1 MTAKPTD
8 DSEVAVQAPDRQN
21 PYVGPR
27 PFGDNERE
35 RRLFFGRDRE
45 SADLFSLVISDRIVL
60 FYAPS
65 GAGKSSLINARLL
78 PALRAEGFDILGKA
92 RVGGQLP
99 EEISLD
105 AIDNV
110 YMFNLLRDLDQG
122 RSDYR
127 TLTAQRLPAYL
138 AAHPV
143 DPERP
148 DRMLIIDQFEEIFTT
163 YEDQWEKREDFFR
176 QVSQALADDPHL
188 WVMLTMREDYIA
200 ELDSYARLLP
210 NRIRVRYRLRY
221 MDAVAAL
228 EAVKMPAEL
237 GGRPFEP
244 GVAENLVNNL
254 RQMTAS
260 NEAGAASPLGETV
273 EPVQLQVVCMQL
285 WENLSNRA
293 GATITAADVESLARG
308 KGLGEFVNHAL
319 ASFYEQTLAA
329 VLAAAS
335 RAVSERELR
344 DWFSHT
350 LITRDDTR
358 NLLYQSD
365 TETGGMS
372 NAVMLELERRF
383 LLRGETRGGGRW
395 VELVHDR
402 LIDPILEA
410 NEQWRRRHPLIV
422 AADLW
427 NVERSPALLLNGE
440 ALVEAQAQLH
450 DNPARYGA
458 VERHFV
464 DASADAEAKRQ
475 QQQRLEEEK
484 RKKEANRARVLALS
498 ATLVALVMF
507 LLMVASVWLAIQSFN
522 NYQLQQAATAL
533 AKSSTERAESEAKS
547 ASAAKEIALAA
558 EERANTASA
567 LAEAR
572 AADAVQARARTEQ
585 LNRQIRA
592 DQLASQAVLSL
603 DQSPQQA
610 LLLAVEAMR
619 MATDADAQL
628 SHAVQQSM
636 HDVLYAT
643 GGLPLTTLSDNSVA
657 LVLSPDAQWFATAN
671 ANGAIQAWWMAGDV
685 LQQVDLAAPQRTTT
699 WALAAAPDHRLAAV
713 GDDGLVR
720 IWQMDAPATA
730 PLTFTVNEATLDA
743 AAFSPDGR
751 WLATAGESGL
761 IYLWDATAPDAAP
774 QTLSGHTD
782 AVTLVAFSPDGRWL
796 ASGGADNAVR
806 LWPIGQPEQRI
817 LAATH
822 AASIT
827 DIAFSPDSTRL
838 ASGDNDGEVQL
849 YTLPAD
855 GAAAP
860 AASTQRL
867 PGHTVPIKALDFSSN
882 GVWLATGDDNGV
894 LRVWNLN
901 DDTRSYVVR
910 AYASVLNGLA
920 FVLGKGGETLV
931 TTGYD
936 GLGAASVRL
945 WNYTDVGLAPATL
958 RGHDDIINQLATAP
972 GVNGFVTAGYDRTLR
987 IWLIDNPHAEPTI
1000 LASNSEF
1007 VDELAAAPISAT
1019 LYSIGAAFPAIQA
1032 WDTLGIAPHTPLT
1045 ATGESGMTALA
1056 ADPAGALIAAGDAAG
1071 AIYLWTPEVSTPF
1084 ATLTGHIGKISGVAI
1099 QPGNRLLASAGDD
1112 GTVRLW
1118 EVATATE
1125 ARLLTEGAARGTAL
1139 QFSAD
1144 GAQLA
1149 VADSDGVVTL
1159 WQVDQPDAAPTR
1171 WQAGDRELSTVAFS
1185 PDATRLAAGDLGG
1198 RVWVWELAEPDHAAR
1213 VWDAH
1218 ANEVNMVTFGAD
1230 RNQLMTASADS
1241 TVRLWNLDAALPI
1254 PTVLAGHRASVN
1266 SVVYAEGMI
1275 FTASTDG
1282 TLRRWL
1288 LAPDDLTG
1296 RACMVAGRNLAPEE
1310 WERFL
1315 PDIPCRTTCP
1325 NFPNRCGDSSG

>member
-8 DSEVAVQAPDRQN
+8 DSEVAVQASGRQN
-21 PYVGPR
+21 PYIGPR
-27 PFGDNERE
+27 PFADNERE
-35 RRLFFGRDRE
+35 RRFFFGRDRE

-92 RVGGQLP
+92 RAGGQLP
-99 EEISLD
+99 AEIALD

-122 RSDYR
+122 RDDYR
-127 TLTAQRLPAYL
+127 ALTAQRLPPYL
-138 AAHPV
+138 AAHPA

-148 DRMLIIDQFEEIFTT
+148 DRVLIIDQFEEIFTT
-163 YEDQWEKREDFFR
+163 YEDHWEKREDFFR
-176 QVSQALADDPHL
+176 QLSQALADDPHL

-210 NRIRVRYRLRY
+210 HRIRVRYRLRY
-221 MDAVAAL
+221 MDAAAAL
-228 EAVKMPAEL
+228 EAVKSPAEL

-254 RQMTAS
+254 RQMAAGH
-260 NEAGAASPLGETV
+260 EEGAASPLGETV

-293 GATITAADVESLARG
+293 GATITADDVESLARG

-319 ASFYEQTLAA
+319 ATFYEQTLAA
-329 VLAAAS
+329 VLAIAS
-335 RAVSERELR
+335 HTVSERELR

-350 LITRDDTR
+350 LITRDETR

-365 TETGGMS
+365 TETGGMF
-372 NAVMLELERRF
+372 NTVVLELERRF
-383 LLRGETRGGGRW
+383 LLRGETRSGGRW

-410 NEQWRRRHPLIV
+410 NEQWRRQHPLVV

-427 NVERSPALLLNGE
+427 NGERSPALLLNGE
-440 ALVEAQAQLH
+440 ALAEAQAQLR
-450 DNPARYGA
+450 DNPARYGV

-464 DASADAEAKRQ
+464 EASADAETKRQ

-484 RKKEANRARVLALS
+484 RKKEASRARVIALGAS
-498 ATLVALVMF
+498 LVALLMF
-507 LLMVASVWLAIQSFN
+507 LLMVASVWLAVQSFN

-533 AKSSTERAESEAKS
+533 AKSSTERANE
-547 ASAAKEIALAA
+547 
-558 EERANTASA
+558 ASA

-610 LLLAVEAMR
+610 LLLAVEALR
-619 MATDADAQL
+619 MDTDADAQL
-628 SHAVQQSM
+628 SHAVEQSM

-671 ANGAIQAWWMAGDV
+671 ANGAIQAWWMADDV
-685 LQQVDLAAPQRTTT
+685 LQQVDLAAPQRTAT
-699 WALAAAPDHRLAAV
+699 WALAAAPDHHLAAV

-720 IWQMDAPATA
+720 IWQMDAPSTP
-730 PLTFTVNEATLDA
+730 PLTFTVNETTLDA
-743 AAFSPDGR
+743 AAFSPDSR
-751 WLATAGESGL
+751 WLATAGDSGL
-761 IYLWDATAPDAAP
+761 IYLWDAAAPDVAP
-774 QTLSGHTD
+774 QTLSEHTD

-796 ASGGADNAVR
+796 ASGGADNTVW
-806 LWPIGQPEQRI
+806 LWPIDQPDQGV

-822 AASIT
+822 ASFIT
-827 DIAFSPDSTRL
+827 GIAFSPDSTRL
-838 ASGDNDGEVQL
+838 ASGDNDGEVQI
-849 YTLPAD
+849 YTLSAD
-855 GAAAP
+855 GAATP
-860 AASTQRL
+860 AAATRRL
-867 PGHTVPIKALDFSSN
+867 PGHTAPIKALGFSSN
-882 GVWLATGDDNGV
+882 GVWLATGDANGV

-920 FVLGKGGETLV
+920 FVLGRNGEALV

-936 GLGAASVRL
+936 GLGASSVRL
-945 WNYTDVGLAPATL
+945 WNYTNVGLAPVTL

-972 GVNGFVTAGYDRTLR
+972 SVNGFITAGYDQTLR

-1000 LASNSEF
+1000 LAANSEF
-1007 VDELAAAPISAT
+1007 IDELAAVPVSAT
-1019 LYSIGAAFPAIQA
+1019 LYSIGAAFPAVQA
-1032 WDTLGIAPHTPLT
+1032 WDTFGIAPHTPLT

-1071 AIYLWTPEVSTPF
+1071 VIYLWTPAVSTPF
-1084 ATLTGHIGKISGVAI
+1084 ATLAGHIGKISGVAI

-1112 GTVRLW
+1112 GAVRLW
-1118 EVATATE
+1118 EIATATE
-1125 ARLLTEGAARGTAL
+1125 ARLLARGDARATAL
-1139 QFSAD
+1139 QFSLD

-1149 VADSDGVVTL
+1149 VGDSDGVVTI
-1159 WQVDQPDAAPTR
+1159 WQIDQPDATPTR

-1185 PDATRLAAGDLGG
+1185 PDATRVAAGDLGG
-1198 RVWVWELAEPDHAAR
+1198 RVWVWELAEPGRAAR

-1241 TVRLWNLDAALPI
+1241 TVRLWHLDAALPI
-1254 PTVLAGHRASVN
+1254 PAVLTGHRESVN
-1266 SVVYAEGMI
+1266 SVVYADGMI

-1288 LAPDDLTG
+1288 LAPDDLAA
-1296 RACMVAGRNLAPEE
+1296 RACMVAGRNLAQEE
-1310 WERFL
+1310 WRRFL
-1315 PDIPCRTTCP
+1315 PDIPCRATCP
-1325 NFPNRCGDSSG
+1325 DLPNLCEEPSR